1 MTDLSPLE
9 SEIKQAFDQE
19 LMRLAIADAAPSV
32 EEVELIRVRAAA
44 NVARKAVAEGM
55 SKTLSY
61 CQILKRNDGY
71 IPWSDVKRYNREFK
85 DNL

>member
-9 SEIKQAFDQE
+9 SEIKQAFDAE

-44 NVARKAVAEGM
+44 NVARRAVAEGM
-55 SKTLSY
+55 RRSMEY
-61 CQILKRNDGY
+61 CQALKRNDGY